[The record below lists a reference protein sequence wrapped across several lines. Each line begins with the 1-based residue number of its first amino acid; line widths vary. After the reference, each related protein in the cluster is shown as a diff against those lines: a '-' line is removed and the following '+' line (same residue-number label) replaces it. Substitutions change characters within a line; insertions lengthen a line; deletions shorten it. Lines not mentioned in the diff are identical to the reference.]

1 MSACHRPGR
10 TRVKICGLTREE
22 DALCAAALGVDAVGL
37 VFHPK
42 SARCVTVAQARRVVT
57 ALPPF
62 VTVTGL
68 FVDADP
74 AYVRAVC
81 AEVPLALLQFHG
93 SESPEY
99 CAGFGVPY
107 LKAIRM
113 AEGVILQDLGRDY
126 ATACGLLLD
135 AWHPTEPGGTGL
147 SFDWTRA
154 RQELPQ
160 PVVLAG
166 GLNPENVGEAI
177 RACRPFA
184 VDVSSGV
191 EAARGIKDPGK
202 MAAFIREVDRA

>member
-1 MSACHRPGR
+1 MSARRRLVR

-22 DALCAAALGVDAVGL
+22 DALCAAALGADAVGL
-37 VFHPK
+37 VFYPK
-42 SARCVTVAQARRVVT
+42 SARCVTVMQARRIVT

-62 VTVTGL
+62 VTATGL

-99 CAGFGVPY
+99 CASFGVPY

-113 AEGVILQDLGRDY
+113 AEGVSLQDLGRDY
-126 ATACGLLLD
+126 AAACGLLLD

-154 RQELPQ
+154 RQELPV

-166 GLNPENVGEAI
+166 GLTPENVGEAI
-177 RACRPFA
+177 RACRPCA

-191 EAARGIKDPGK
+191 EVARGIKDPGK